1 MEQTI
6 EKILSHL
13 KDIVKIKIHNN
24 TSNKKNIT
32 LRMVRGNIY
41 AYDCGETYATVYMLS
56 SQNELIEKIQD
67 SISDCT
73 IEVIV
78 KYTDNSKDVFK
89 MR

>member
-1 MEQTI
+1 MEQTL

-41 AYDCGETYATVYMLS
+41 VYDCGETYATVYMLS
-56 SQNELIEKIQD
+56 SQNELIEKIKD
-67 SISDCT
+67 SISNCT
-73 IEVIV
+73 TEVFI
-78 KYTDNSKDVFK
+78 KYTDNSKDIFK
-89 MR
+89 MG